1 LSKYY
6 TDTASLQVMT
16 DRLAQGSVV
25 FLLLSSFVGVP
36 RVRFLQCILSNYK
49 YCFLWSSNR
58 AFKAC
63 SACGPVAVE
72 GRKGRRTRCGIVAQR
87 PALTLPRHWLFVT
100 LWLLKKMWKIPF
112 RISTVF

>member
-25 FLLLSSFVGVP
+25 FLLISSFGGVP

-49 YCFLWSSNR
+49 
-58 AFKAC
+58 
-63 SACGPVAVE
+63 
-72 GRKGRRTRCGIVAQR
+72 
-87 PALTLPRHWLFVT
+87 
-100 LWLLKKMWKIPF
+100 
-112 RISTVF
+112 